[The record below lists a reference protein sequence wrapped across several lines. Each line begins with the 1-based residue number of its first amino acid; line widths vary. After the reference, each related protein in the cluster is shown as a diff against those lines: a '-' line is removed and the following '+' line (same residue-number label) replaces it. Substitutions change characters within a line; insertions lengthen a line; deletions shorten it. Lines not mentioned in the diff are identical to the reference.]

1 VAFTITVEGL
11 AELQAAVARAE
22 SGLDEDIRAALLAAA
37 EVVADRARAT
47 APVRSGRLR
56 GSIRGEAAATAADV
70 VVDARNPR
78 DGYPYP
84 VRIERQQPFLAPAF
98 AAASNEAA
106 DKLEQVLD
114 DIAAKWG
121 GA

>member
-1 VAFTITVEGL
+1 LAITITIEGL

-84 VRIERQQPFLAPAF
+84 IRIERQQPFLAPAF
-98 AAASNEAA
+98 AAAAEEAA

-114 DIAAKWG
+114 EIAAKWG

>member
-1 VAFTITVEGL
+1 VAVSVQIEGL
-11 AELQAAVARAE
+11 AELQAAVARAQ

-37 EVVADRARAT
+37 EVVAGRARAL
-47 APVRSGRLR
+47 APVRTGRLVA
-56 GSIRGEAAATAADV
+56 SIRGEAEGSNADV

-78 DGYPYP
+78 DGFPYP
-84 VRIERQQPFLAPAF
+84 VKIERQQPFLEPAF
-98 AAASNEAA
+98 RASAGPVGEA
-106 DKLEQVLD
+106 LEEVLN